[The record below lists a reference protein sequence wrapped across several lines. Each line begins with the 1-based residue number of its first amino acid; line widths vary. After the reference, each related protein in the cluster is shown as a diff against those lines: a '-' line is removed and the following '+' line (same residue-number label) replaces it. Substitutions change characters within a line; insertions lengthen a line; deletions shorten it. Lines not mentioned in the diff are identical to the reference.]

1 MYHETST
8 TACAKGLVWMKNLL
22 LLVLLVVLIGLLHLE
37 IYRNPFYKPLKRLEK
52 VSAGFCFYL
61 HASTRNPAWTID
73 QALAVGCAYSNT
85 CHEEHGD
92 RSHCTRR
99 CLIHRCR

>member
-1 MYHETST
+1 
-8 TACAKGLVWMKNLL
+8 MKNLL

-73 QALAVGCAYSNT
+73 HNERPRG
-85 CHEEHGD
+85 GGG
-92 RSHCTRR
+92 RR
-99 CLIHRCR
+99 GGRDNPSQTVNVYHRGGRAQTIKRHRHT